1 MSMNPLSLE
10 DYLYFFNTTSMSLF
24 IKKPLNN
31 LLSEAAENNK
41 GLKRTLGA
49 GNLIALGIGAIIG
62 AGLFVRTAAASA
74 EAAGPA
80 VTLSF
85 IVAAIGCAFAG
96 LCYAEFASMIPIAG
110 SAYAYSYVTMGELVA
125 WIIGWALV
133 MEYALGA
140 ATVSIAW
147 SEYLNKLLGGGIP
160 YEWSHSPFEHVNIVT
175 GSAIS
180 SFPQQIASTAKEGVL
195 LLSDDQLSGLS
206 ASLKSLVVTH
216 TGVFNAPA
224 LVILALISLLLIKGM
239 QESAFVNAI
248 IVFIK
253 VAIVVLFIALG
264 WQFITPENHTPYII
278 PEGTPG
284 HEGFF
289 QHGWGGILKGAGI
302 VFFAFIGFDAV
313 STAAQEAK
321 NPKRD
326 MPLGILGSLVV
337 CTILYILFGHV
348 LTGVAN
354 WQEFKTAG
362 KEASVAYAIQTYMP
376 GYSWLATSVTVAILA
391 GFSSVILVMLMG
403 QSRVFYTMSNDGLI
417 PKAFGELHPKFKTPY
432 KANMILFVFVGLFAA
447 FVPGSVAGD
456 LTSFG
461 TLFAFVLVSAGVWI
475 LRVKEPGI
483 ERPFKT
489 PLVPIVPLL
498 GIIICAGMI
507 IALDPATQK
516 AALIWMA
523 IGLVIYFAY
532 SKKHSKLRAPGEI
545 LPKASDFEEQ

>member
-1 MSMNPLSLE
+1 
-10 DYLYFFNTTSMSLF
+10 MSLF
-24 IKKPLNN
+24 VKKPLHQV
-31 LLSEAAENNK
+31 LAQAADDGE

-49 GNLIALGIGAIIG
+49 GNLIALGVGAIIG

-74 EAAGPA
+74 EAAGPG

-85 IVAAIGCAFAG
+85 VVAAIGCAFAG

-125 WIIGWALV
+125 WIIGWALI

-147 SEYLNKLLGGGIP
+147 SEYLNNLLGGGIP
-160 YEWSHSPFEHVNIVT
+160 YEWCHSPFEALHKVT
-175 GSAIS
+175 GDAIN
-180 SFPQQIASTAKEGVL
+180 QITAAIPETIKSVKNGVL
-195 LLSDDQLSGLS
+195 ILSDDQFKALP
-206 ASLKSLVVTH
+206 ASLASSVVVTK
-216 TGVFNAPA
+216 GFMNAPA
-224 LVILALISLLLIKGM
+224 LIILLLITLLLIKGS
-239 QESAFVNAI
+239 QESAFVNMI
-248 IVFIK
+248 IVFVK
-253 VAIVVLFIALG
+253 VTIVLLFIGFG
-264 WQFITPENHTPYII
+264 WQFIKPENHTPYLI
-278 PEGTPG
+278 PEGTRG

-289 QHGWGGILKGAGI
+289 KWGWGGVVGGAAI

-326 MPLGILGSLVV
+326 MPIGILGSLVV

-354 WQEFKTAG
+354 YTEFETAG
-362 KEASVAYAIQTYMP
+362 KEASVVYAIQTYMK
-376 GYSWLATSVTVAILA
+376 GYEWLATSVTIAILA

-403 QSRVFYTMSNDGLI
+403 QSRIFYTMSNDGLI
-417 PKAFGELHPKFKTPY
+417 PKAFGELHPKYKTPY

-461 TLFAFVLVSAGVWI
+461 TLFAFVLVSIGVWI
-475 LRVKEPGI
+475 LRVKSPEI
-483 ERPFKT
+483 ERPFRAPFA
-489 PLVPIVPLL
+489 PLVSTL
-498 GIIICAGMI
+498 GALVCFGMI
-507 IALDPATQK
+507 IALDIQTLKVAF
-516 AALIWMA
+516 AWMLL
-523 IGLVIYFAY
+523 GLVVYFGY
-532 SKKHSKLRAPGEI
+532 SRKRSKLFNPSDI
-545 LPKASDFEEQ
+545 LPKASDFEKH

>member
-1 MSMNPLSLE
+1 
-10 DYLYFFNTTSMSLF
+10 MSLF
-24 IKKPLNN
+24 RTKSLES
-31 LLSEAAENNK
+31 LLAQASDSEK

-49 GNLIALGIGAIIG
+49 WSLVALGIGAIIG
-62 AGLFVRTAAASA
+62 AGLFVRTAAAAA
-74 EAAGPA
+74 EASGSA

-85 IVAAIGCAFAG
+85 VVAAIGCAFAG
-96 LCYAEFASMIPIAG
+96 LCYAEFAAMIPIAG
-110 SAYAYSYVTMGELVA
+110 SAYAYTYVTMGELIA
-125 WIIGWALV
+125 WIIGWALI

-147 SEYLNKLLGGGIP
+147 SEYLNNLLGGSIP
-160 YEWSHSPFEHVNIVT
+160 YEWCHSPFESLYKVSGDAVNQVLTIFPDAAKSVKDGVLMLT
-175 GSAIS
+175 DDQFAKLPADIS
-180 SFPQQIASTAKEGVL
+180 SMVSVT
-195 LLSDDQLSGLS
+195 SG
-206 ASLKSLVVTH
+206 
-216 TGVFNAPA
+216 FMNAPA
-224 LVILALISLLLIKGM
+224 LFILLILTLILIKGT

-253 VAIVVLFIALG
+253 VAIVLLFIGIG
-264 WQFITPENHTPYII
+264 WQFIKSENHTPYMI
-278 PEGTPG
+278 PEGYPG
-284 HEGFF
+284 HEGVFK
-289 QHGWGGILKGAGI
+289 HGWGGILGGAAI

-326 MPLGILGSLVV
+326 MPIGILGSLVV

-354 WQEFKTAG
+354 WSEFETAG
-362 KEASVAYAIQTYMP
+362 KEASVAYAIEHYMP
-376 GYSWLATSVTVAILA
+376 GYHWLATAVTVAILA

-432 KANMILFVFVGLFAA
+432 KANIILFVFVGLFAA

-475 LRVKEPGI
+475 MRVKSPNI
-483 ERPFKT
+483 ERPFRT
-489 PLVPIVPLL
+489 PVYPVVSTL
-498 GIIICAGMI
+498 GVLICTAMI
-507 IALDPATQK
+507 AALDAQTLTV
-516 AALIWMA
+516 AGIWMA
-523 IGLVIYFAY
+523 AGLLIYFLY
-532 SKKHSKLRAPGEI
+532 SRNNSKLNKSGK
-545 LPKASDFEEQ
+545 L

>member
-1 MSMNPLSLE
+1 
-10 DYLYFFNTTSMSLF
+10 MSLF
-24 IKKPLNN
+24 STKPLDQI
-31 LLSEAAENNK
+31 LAQAADSEK

-49 GNLIALGIGAIIG
+49 GNLVALGIGAIIG

-96 LCYAEFASMIPIAG
+96 LCYAEFAAMIPIAG
-110 SAYAYSYVTMGELVA
+110 SAYAYSYVTMGELIA
-125 WIIGWALV
+125 WIIGWALI

-147 SEYLNKLLGGGIP
+147 SEYLNNLLGGRIP
-160 YEWSHSPFEHVNIVT
+160 YEWCHSPFEARHLVT
-175 GSAIS
+175 GDAVAQITAAMPDLAS
-180 SFPQQIASTAKEGVL
+180 SVKDGAL
-195 LLSDDQLSGLS
+195 LLTENQFSSMPANLAGL
-206 ASLKSLVVTH
+206 VTI
-216 TGVFNAPA
+216 TNGIVNAPA
-224 LVILALISLLLIKGM
+224 LLILLLLTLLLIRGT

-253 VAIVVLFIALG
+253 VAIVLIFIAVG
-264 WQFITPENHTPYII
+264 WQFINPANHEPYFI
-278 PEGTPG
+278 PAGTPG
-284 HEGFF
+284 HEGVFK
-289 QHGWGGILKGAGI
+289 HGWGGVLGGAAI

-326 MPLGILGSLVV
+326 MPIGILGSLVV

-354 WQEFKTAG
+354 YTEFKTAG
-362 KEASVAYAIQTYMP
+362 KEASVAYAIETYMTN
-376 GYSWLATSVTVAILA
+376 YQWLATAVTVAILA

-403 QSRVFYTMSNDGLI
+403 QSRIFYTMSKDGLI
-417 PKAFGELHPKFKTPY
+417 PSVFGEVHPKYQTPY
-432 KANMILFVFVGLFAA
+432 KSNWILFLLVGLFAA
-447 FVPGSVAGD
+447 FVPGHVAGD

-475 LRVKEPGI
+475 MRRKAPNV
-483 ERPFKT
+483 ERPFRT
-489 PLVPIVPLL
+489 PLAPFVSTMGVLICTAMIV
-498 GIIICAGMI
+498 
-507 IALDPATQK
+507 ALDAQTLIV
-516 AALIWMA
+516 AFIWMA
-523 IGLVIYFAY
+523 VGLLIYFLY
-532 SKKHSKLRAPGEI
+532 GQHKSKLRNLVDI
-545 LPKASDFEEQ
+545 LPKASDFEKK